1 MILEVRTNSE
11 NYEIKEIAKSLFC
24 MKLTVGLMLYPA
36 DIKSIGGDK
45 IEVLC
50 KKSIGRASDSF
61 VWSETKDLQCYSYDD
76 TSFCIA

>member
-11 NYEIKEIAKSLFC
+11 NYEIKEITKSLFC

-36 DIKSIGGDK
+36 DVKSIDGDK

-50 KKSIGRASDSF
+50 KKSIGRA
-61 VWSETKDLQCYSYDD
+61 
-76 TSFCIA
+76 